1 MIGLR
6 RGGLAAALLL
16 AAGAVLAQ
24 SGGSP
29 AIEAAAA
36 ANAANRASQQKIDQL
51 DDATRAALEKYRS
64 AIWQTQQLNVYAQQ
78 VEPLLA
84 TQEAERAQLQV
95 QMKDFDTGSRDLTP
109 LLLRMLDSLDRFV
122 ALDLP
127 FLQAERRDRVAK
139 LRQLMTDPAT
149 PQAEKYRRIVEAYRI
164 EGDYG
169 RSFGA
174 ERIDIGDGQT
184 RKTVDVL
191 RVGRV
196 VLLSLTLD
204 GHEASLWNAAGK
216 RWEPLPGRYRS
227 AIREALKIARE
238 SAAPIVVTLPIPAAP
253 AAAAPPPKRADDGAG
268 LMRVADVLSLL
279 VPVAKA
285 ATPAAAPQGL
295 DELLRQIKDG
305 AAQNARINA
314 DREARFLKDRNTQ
327 QAAQAQ
333 ADAEL
338 HTAEA
343 KAAAVRGRYEANQK
357 AIADLKTQLTAQ
369 TGDAGQVYAAVREA
383 AAQFRGNAA
392 ESFVSAQFPE
402 RLKTLDALADPN
414 RLPSPRQ
421 LEDFWYLLQQEM
433 TENGKVTRFNASVTA
448 EDGTRGTV
456 QVVRIGAFA
465 AIANGRYLIVQADG
479 TLGEPAKQTQSTGTA
494 ADFAE
499 AASGFAAVAIDPT
512 RGNLLRLASL
522 RPTIVERIN
531 QGGVIGYIIITVGLI
546 GFVLA
551 IYQLVYLLRVGQLI
565 DAQLRRVDQPS
576 PLNPLGRVLACLD
589 HDTASTDPEILETRV
604 SEAVLRETPK
614 LERFQA
620 FLRMVVAAGPLLGL
634 VGTVT
639 GMIITFQVI
648 TEVGAGDP
656 KIMAGGISV
665 AMIATVL
672 GLVIAIPLLFIN
684 SILSARSR
692 VLVQILDEQSAGLL
706 ARALE
711 ARAAR

>member
-1 MIGLR
+1 
-6 RGGLAAALLL
+6 
-16 AAGAVLAQ
+16 
-24 SGGSP
+24 
-29 AIEAAAA
+29 
-36 ANAANRASQQKIDQL
+36 
-51 DDATRAALEKYRS
+51 
-64 AIWQTQQLNVYAQQ
+64 
-78 VEPLLA
+78 
-84 TQEAERAQLQV
+84 
-95 QMKDFDTGSRDLTP
+95 
-109 LLLRMLDSLDRFV
+109 
-122 ALDLP
+122 
-127 FLQAERRDRVAK
+127 VAK
-139 LRQLMTDPAT
+139 LRQLMTDPST

-174 ERIDIGDGQT
+174 ERIDVGDGNA

-196 VLLSLTLD
+196 VLLSITLD
-204 GHEASLWNAAGK
+204 GREPAAWNVVEK
-216 RWEPLPGRYRS
+216 KWQPLSGRYRS
-227 AIREALKIARE
+227 AIREGLKIARE
-238 SAAPIVVTLPIPAAP
+238 SAAPIVVTLPVPAAGAAP
-253 AAAAPPPKRADDGAG
+253 APPKHSRIDDAQDALLRLAAAALKW
-268 LMRVADVLSLL
+268 
-279 VPVAKA
+279 VPTAQA
-285 ATPAAAPQGL
+285 ASASPQGL

-314 DREARFLKDRNTQ
+314 DREARFLKDRNSQ

-338 HTAEA
+338 HISEA
-343 KAAAVRGRYEANQK
+343 KAAAVRSRYESNQK
-357 AIADLKTQLTAQ
+357 SIADLKAQLTAQ

-392 ESFVSAQFPE
+392 DSFVTAQFPE

-448 EDGTRGTV
+448 EDGTRSIT
-456 QVVRIGAFA
+456 QVVRIGVFA
-465 AIANGRYLIVQADG
+465 AIAHGRYVIMQPDG
-479 TLGEPAKQTQSTGTA
+479 TLGEPAKQTQSTGVA

-499 AASGFAAVAIDPT
+499 ATQGYEAVAIDPT

-531 QGGVIGYIIITVGLI
+531 QGGVVGYVIIVVGLI

-551 IYQLVYLLRVGQLI
+551 VYQLVYLLRVGQRI
-565 DAQLRRVDQPS
+565 DAQLRNVERPS
-576 PLNPLGRVLACLD
+576 ADNPLGRVLACLD
-589 HDTASTDPEILETRV
+589 RDTHDTDPEILETRV

-656 KIMAGGISV
+656 KIMAGGISI

-684 SILSARSR
+684 SILGARSR

-711 ARAAR
+711 ARTAR